1 MSSNPE
7 AERQAVSLDG
17 VRYAAL
23 KQPGGLWRMGTV
35 NPRWLEC
42 MPARSNPTPEELAA
56 LEAKGVFLAPRVTP
70 EPKLAL
76 ICCGQGGVWP
86 GMGRELYD
94 SFPACREAMDRL
106 AACASWDVLSLMDE
120 PDLDVLGLT
129 RWQQPYLFL
138 LEYAQFALFRSLGLK
153 PALFCGH
160 SLGELI
166 ALCFAGVYSPETCWF
181 IMDTRSQ
188 FMAELEEKAEKSS
201 GMMAVY
207 ASRDVLEKVQVA
219 WPGLYVSNYNT
230 PNQFILSG
238 PRDQLAE
245 ARRALR
251 KDHHPAVILNM
262 KLAFHHPQMRV
273 ARSLS
278 YRMLCSLEMHPPK
291 TPLMSCVTT
300 GFYPPAQTD
309 ICRYIVDL
317 DESAVK
323 WLPCVQN
330 MWCQEGVRHFLETG
344 PQDTL
349 CGFIR
354 EIEPRAVCLSSS
366 ARGREREAMRLALA
380 KLYALGHLKHSLIR
394 EAARARQHEALAPVP
409 AEKDAVP
416 SGTPEQVRDQFQE
429 QAQAQTQDQ
438 EQAQAQANPVE
449 PVPQAAGHAWPA
461 VRALLAEVSGRPEE
475 EITPSHDLRFD
486 LSLRSSSF
494 PRFVSRLQEELGCTL
509 EFEDLLHVAT
519 AGDLAGVAAGACG
532 EAFAQEQAS
541 GPALGSYVKRPFF
554 VRCDPAVSLDDGK
567 PSEARLNCARPGLAL
582 SSASVVAVYGG
593 SDALCAELLASLM
606 PLGLDLRLP
615 EGFAGTMQA
624 ASRCGC
630 RVLGLCLPSA
640 RLEDSLD
647 AASHVDVMLAA
658 PDAVRALDEAG
669 WTKFLRALTRVQ
681 CSVLA
686 IAGLGGELV
695 SLPDPPVPTEGNPAL
710 RLVQI
715 RIYPWDAAS
724 GRPLPYELGD
734 LFAREICQGELSHV
748 DWRPDSTARLLPQPL
763 VDDADASPFVLPAAP
778 AETDGEDVR
787 ATGMILKTRAL
798 LSADGEPC
806 LGAGPRLPHARTA
819 LPHFV
824 WLRCQMEAA
833 SLLAPWLAP
842 AVLADLRVMQ
852 ADELGE
858 GLGEGG
864 CGGRA
869 GMSRGLVR
877 EICASTWAGPLM
889 LYRGSLVRPLRSR
902 VKLRGL
908 AASGRR
914 TGRWADMATG
924 LVFMGRPVQ
933 EGGGLAPLW
942 EVRSQPASGRELD
955 CAEWYRRQGIGQELQ
970 LLSRVSAGPGGALE
984 ADLEERSVVALEG
997 ARSYHVWLAA
1007 VEGML
1012 QGAAMAFDFD
1022 PPRVQGPFSLFKIGV
1037 VLLGGK
1043 PSGWPLRLSV
1053 KRIWDAQGV
1062 VHCDAQAVDPAGDCV
1077 ACATNIEFDG
1087 ARPASM
1093 AERQGTEG
1101 AR

>member
-1 MSSNPE
+1 MQEDTKTSSAVAGE
-7 AERQAVSLDG
+7 QAVSLDG

-35 NPRWLEC
+35 NPRWMEC
-42 MPARSNPTPEELAA
+42 MPATASPSPEQLAA
-56 LEAKGVFLAPRVTP
+56 LEAKGVFLAPRAVQ

-76 ICCGQGGVWP
+76 VCCGQGGVWP

-94 SFPACREAMDRL
+94 SFPACRQAMDRL

-153 PALFCGH
+153 PSLFCGH

-188 FMAELEEKAEKSS
+188 FMAELEEKAEKRG

-207 ASRDVLEKVQVA
+207 AGQEVLDKVQAA
-219 WPGLYVSNYNT
+219 WPGLLVSNYNT

-251 KDHHPAVILNM
+251 REHHPAVVLNM

-278 YRMLCSLEMHPPK
+278 YRMLCSIEMHPPK

-300 GFYPPAQTD
+300 GFYPPEQPD

-354 EIEPRAVCLSSS
+354 EIEPRAVCLAASS
-366 ARGREREAMRLALA
+366 RGRERESMRLALA
-380 KLYALGHLKHSLIR
+380 RLYALGHLRHSLIR
-394 EAARARQHEALAPVP
+394 EAARARQDWPAAPQEEDSP
-409 AEKDAVP
+409 ADAP
-416 SGTPEQVRDQFQE
+416 
-429 QAQAQTQDQ
+429 AQAPGAPSTPGAPPAAPAQ
-438 EQAQAQANPVE
+438 E
-449 PVPQAAGHAWPA
+449 AGRAWPA
-461 VRALLAEVSGRPEE
+461 VRALLAEASGRPEA
-475 EITPSHDLRFD
+475 EIQPSQDLRFD

-494 PRFVSRLQEELGCTL
+494 PRFLARLQEELGCTL

-519 AGDLAGVAAGACG
+519 AGDLARAAAGACG
-532 EAFAQEQAS
+532 EAFAQSEAK
-541 GPALGSYVKRPFF
+541 GPALGSYVRHPFF
-554 VRCDPAVSLDDGK
+554 VRCDPEAPLADGR
-567 PSEARLNCARPGLAL
+567 PAEARLNCARPGLAF
-582 SSASVVAVYGG
+582 AHGSVAAVFGG

-615 EGFAGTMQA
+615 EGFAATA
-624 ASRCGC
+624 ALAARYGC
-630 RVLGLCLPSA
+630 RVLGLCLPSVS
-640 RLEDSLD
+640 LEHSLD
-647 AASHVDVMLAA
+647 AASRVDLMLVDQDAA
-658 PDAVRALDEAG
+658 RALDEAG
-669 WTKFLRALTRVQ
+669 WTSLLRALTRVQ
-681 CSVLA
+681 CAVLA
-686 IAGLGGELV
+686 IAGIGGEPF
-695 SLPDPPVPTEGNPAL
+695 SLPEPPAPAAGRPRL
-710 RLVQI
+710 RLVHI
-715 RIYPWDAAS
+715 RIFPWEAAA
-724 GRPLPYELGD
+724 GRPLPSELGD
-734 LFAREICQGELSHV
+734 LFAREVCQGTLSRV
-748 DWRPDSTARLLPQPL
+748 DWRPAGTVRLLAQPL
-763 VDDADASPFVLPAAP
+763 VDDADASPFVMPAAP

-806 LGAGPRLPHARTA
+806 LGQGPRLPHARTA
-819 LPHFV
+819 LPHFA
-824 WLRCQMEAA
+824 WLRVQMEAA
-833 SLLAPWLAP
+833 SLHLPWLAP

-852 ADELGE
+852 AD
-858 GLGEGG
+858 GLGEGHAG
-864 CGGRA
+864 ERSGRA
-869 GMSRGLVR
+869 GMARGLVR
-877 EICASTWAGPLM
+877 EACASTWAGPWM
-889 LYRGSLVRPLRSR
+889 LYRGAFVRPLRGR
-902 VKLRGL
+902 VRLRGL
-908 AASGRR
+908 SASGRR
-914 TGRWADMATG
+914 TGRWTDMSTG
-924 LVFMGRPVQ
+924 IVFMGAPAAER
-933 EGGGLAPLW
+933 ELAPLW
-942 EVRSQPASGRELD
+942 DAGLKPASGRELD
-955 CAEWYRRQGIGQELQ
+955 CAEWYRRQGIGQDLQ
-970 LLSRVSAGPGGALE
+970 LLYRVSVGPGGILE
-984 ADLEERSVVALEG
+984 ADLVRRNVVALEG

-1012 QGAAMAFDFD
+1012 QGAAMAFDFA
-1022 PPRVQGPFSLFKIGV
+1022 PPRVQGPFSLSKIGV
-1037 VLLGGK
+1037 VLLGR
-1043 PSGWPLRLSV
+1043 PPCGWPLRLAV

-1062 VHCDAQAVDPAGDCV
+1062 VHCDAQAIDPQGGCV

-1087 ARPASM
+1087 ARPAVP
-1093 AERQGTEG
+1093 ADADGL
-1101 AR
+1101 